1 MGKILDIEK
10 KAKFL
15 EVINSFAV
23 QILNCETEEEVLWL
37 VTKHAIAKLDY
48 VDCVVY
54 MLDADGKYLTQKAAH
69 GPKNPI
75 NFDIENPI
83 KLKLGEGICGNVALT
98 GNPEVISNTQIDER
112 YKLDDSLRF
121 SEISVPIISSN
132 NEVIGVIDSEHPELN
147 FFSQIDLEILTTIAS
162 MTSSKLQQIGY
173 KEELEEHK
181 TSLQET
187 IHQQTQQLQ
196 QIIRKLQETNEELKE
211 REKEK
216 AILLKEIHH
225 RVKNNLQIVSSLLSL
240 QSSYVEN
247 LDDKKAFLDCQ
258 NRILSMSAIHEQLY
272 LKDHFGYID
281 MKSYIE
287 DLCMRLQTS
296 MVHKKEITFCFDI
309 QNLSFDIDTAV
320 PIGLIITEV
329 ITNSLKHAFVEPD
342 GKIIVHLACE
352 NTGEN
357 VLEIADNGKGFDVN
371 SRIDSMGMTIIDTL
385 AEQIEGTL
393 FIKSNNDGTSVKLT
407 FGNQ

>member
-1 MGKILDIEK
+1 MENIHDIEK

-23 QILNCETEEEVLWL
+23 QIINCETEAEVLWL

-54 MLDADGKYLTQKAAH
+54 MLDSDGIHLTQKAAH

-75 NFDIENPI
+75 NFNIENPI

-98 GNPEVISNTQIDER
+98 GIPEIITNTQTEER
-112 YKLDDSLRF
+112 YKVDDTIRL

-132 NEVIGVIDSEHPELN
+132 QQVIGVIDSEHPELD
-147 FFSQIDLEILTTIAS
+147 FYGQIDLEILTTIAS
-162 MTSSKLQQIGY
+162 MSSSKLQQISY
-173 KEELEEHK
+173 KVELEEHK
-181 TSLQET
+181 ASLQGT
-187 IHQQTQQLQ
+187 IIEQTQQLK
-196 QIIRKLQETNEELKE
+196 QIIRKLKDTNEELVEK
-211 REKEK
+211 EKEK

-247 LDDKKAFLDCQ
+247 VDDKKSFLDCQ

-287 DLCMRLQTS
+287 DLCLRLQTS
-296 MVHKKEITFCFDI
+296 MVHKKEITFCFDV

-320 PIGLIITEV
+320 PIGLIITEL
-329 ITNSLKHAFVEPD
+329 ITNSLKHAFTEPD
-342 GKIIVHLACE
+342 GKIIVHLAFDSTLG
-352 NTGEN
+352 NI
-357 VLEIADNGKGFDVN
+357 LEIADNGKGFDIN
-371 SRIDSMGMTIIDTL
+371 TRIDSMGMTIIDTL
-385 AEQIEGTL
+385 AEQIEGVL
-393 FIKSNNDGTSVKLT
+393 KIQSNKEGTSVRLT
-407 FGNQ
+407 FGQP